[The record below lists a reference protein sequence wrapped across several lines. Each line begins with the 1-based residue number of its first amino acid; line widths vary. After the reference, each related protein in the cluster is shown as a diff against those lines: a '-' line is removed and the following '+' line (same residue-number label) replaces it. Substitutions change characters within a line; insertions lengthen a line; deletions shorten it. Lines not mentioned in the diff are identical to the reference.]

1 MGLSAGIVGLPNVG
15 KSTLFNA
22 LCGGKAEV
30 QNYPFTT
37 IDPNT
42 GIVAVPDARMAA
54 ITRLIPTKK
63 VVPAFLELVDIAGLV
78 KGASQGEGLGN
89 QFLGHIKSVNA
100 VVHVVRCFEDEN
112 VIHVEGSVDPIRDTG
127 LIETELMLADLGTVE
142 RGVARLEKAA
152 KSGDKA
158 LKEQLVVFL
167 KANEALSAGRPVR
180 SLSLTPEEAL
190 YLSELNLLT
199 AKPMLYVANVDED
212 SLLAD
217 NKPAA
222 ALRAYATSQG
232 SDTVRICGK
241 IEAEIAGLAPEER
254 PEFLAGLGLDAPGLS
269 HLATGVYRLL
279 GLETFFTAGE
289 DENRAWTIHKGTTAA
304 KAAGVIHTDFEKGFI
319 KADVYT
325 LEDLEFCKSEAAIR
339 AAGKIRSEGREYV
352 VKDGDILF
360 FKFNV

>member
-1 MGLSAGIVGLPNVG
+1 M
-15 KSTLFNA
+15 
-22 LCGGKAEV
+22 
-30 QNYPFTT
+30 
-37 IDPNT
+37 
-42 GIVAVPDARMAA
+42 
-54 ITRLIPTKK
+54 
-63 VVPAFLELVDIAGLV
+63 
-78 KGASQGEGLGN
+78 
-89 QFLGHIKSVNA
+89 
-100 VVHVVRCFEDEN
+100 
-112 VIHVEGSVDPIRDTG
+112 
-127 LIETELMLADLGTVE
+127 
-142 RGVARLEKAA
+142 
-152 KSGDKA
+152 
-158 LKEQLVVFL
+158 
-167 KANEALSAGRPVR
+167 
-180 SLSLTPEEAL
+180 
-190 YLSELNLLT
+190 SELNLLT
-199 AKPMLYVANVDED
+199 AKPMLYVANVDEE
-212 SLLAD
+212 SLLVD

-289 DENRAWTIHKGTTAA
+289 DENRAWTIHTGTTAA

-325 LEDLEFCKSEAAIR
+325 LEDLEFYKSEAAIR